1 MTEKTTTSTS
11 PRSFFQRLN
20 SLEAETRQWT
30 QKQHDKLLEGVH
42 FAQDDKWKAHPYA
55 SPQTSPVAQG
65 EEACRVL
72 SLGHP
77 GVQIESTLE
86 TVAFGKL
93 DGRKA
98 CMVVVKLR
106 FIYHHKE
113 GLIERAL
120 VRLNFGTEDK
130 GKAGPPRLVPSESRL
145 SKLIDFSQAKALNPK
160 HTRISMEVNSQDL
173 TTSYPRATSIF
184 GPFDVHGEIKTEQ
197 DTTEAGASTTY
208 TPFSFS
214 GKKTV
219 VKTKEDRWQVTG
231 VKDSDRPCYSWTF
244 YANGMS
250 TVENFPRSL
259 MVGAIVEHDETE
271 FYCDVSVGGL
281 RKGTSDWHI
290 DIDRRQVRPIVDSQT
305 SLTETMLQ
313 SITSGTNLQAVPV
326 KATGKLESAAE
337 PAVQTT
343 TIHVEHQNL
352 VQYLVQHQNVAI
364 LPSGQVVEGE
374 KIVPRISEASE
385 GNTV

>member
-1 MTEKTTTSTS
+1 MAETATSSTS

-20 SLEAETRQWT
+20 SLQAETREWT
-30 QKQHDKLLEGVH
+30 QKQIDKQLEGVQ
-42 FAQDDKWKAHPYA
+42 FAPDDKWKTHPYA
-55 SPQTSPVAQG
+55 SPQTSQMAQG
-65 EEACRVL
+65 EEACRLL
-72 SLGHP
+72 SLGRP
-77 GVQIESTLE
+77 GVQIQSTLE

-93 DGRKA
+93 DGRNA
-98 CMVVVKLR
+98 CMIVVKLR

-120 VRLNFGTEDK
+120 VRLNFGTENKD
-130 GKAGPPRLVPSESRL
+130 KAGLLKSVPAESRL

-160 HTRISMEVNSQDL
+160 QTRISMEVNSQDL
-173 TTSYPRATSIF
+173 AMSYPRATSVF
-184 GPFDVHGEIKTEQ
+184 GPLDVHGEIKTEQ

-214 GKKTV
+214 GKKSV

-231 VKDSDRPCYSWTF
+231 VKESDRPCFTWIFYS
-244 YANGMS
+244 NDMS

-259 MVGAIVEHDETE
+259 MVGAIVEHDKAD

-281 RKGTSDWHI
+281 RKGTSGWHI
-290 DIDRRQVRPIVDSQT
+290 NIDRKHVRPIVDNQT
-305 SLTETMLQ
+305 SLNETMLQ
-313 SITSGTNLQAVPV
+313 TITSGTNLQTVPV
-326 KATGKLESAAE
+326 KTTDKIEGAAE

-352 VQYLVQHQNVAI
+352 VQNLVQHQNVAI

-374 KIVPRISEASE
+374 KVVPRISEAK
-385 GNTV
+385 